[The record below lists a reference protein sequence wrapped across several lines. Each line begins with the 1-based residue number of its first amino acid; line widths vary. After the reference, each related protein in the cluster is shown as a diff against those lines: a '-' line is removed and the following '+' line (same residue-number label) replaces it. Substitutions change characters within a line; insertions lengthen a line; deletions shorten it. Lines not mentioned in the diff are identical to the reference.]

1 MADAFVPRPNEE
13 DLSVNWLEVFGNLP
27 QQQAVDCIRS
37 VLQGKLTLK
46 RRGRLAVFN
55 VGAAKD
61 AARRI
66 DGCDLRV
73 NYQPEGNDP
82 SHAGIGGW
90 EAVDDPL
97 IVALELRRVVLDA
110 YPAVA

>member
-27 QQQAVDCIRS
+27 QRQAVDCIRS

-46 RRGRLAVFN
+46 HRGRLAVLN

-73 NYQPEGNDP
+73 TYQPEGNDP

-97 IVALELRRVVLDA
+97 ILALELRRVVLDV